1 MTQSRQL
8 HAAKLSLWW
17 RTAISVLCAVIA
29 GLLMYPIQAI
39 DKCPKFDPDT
49 GSRVDSCVFP
59 RVSITGIIGFEYL
72 WLLVA
77 LGVGVAIFSLLML
90 VRERR

>member
-1 MTQSRQL
+1 
-8 HAAKLSLWW
+8 
-17 RTAISVLCAVIA
+17 
-29 GLLMYPIQAI
+29 LLLYPIQAI
-39 DKCPKFDPDT
+39 DKCPKFDPET
-49 GSRVDSCVFP
+49 GSRIDSCVFR

-77 LGVGVAIFSLLML
+77 MGVGVVIFLLLML